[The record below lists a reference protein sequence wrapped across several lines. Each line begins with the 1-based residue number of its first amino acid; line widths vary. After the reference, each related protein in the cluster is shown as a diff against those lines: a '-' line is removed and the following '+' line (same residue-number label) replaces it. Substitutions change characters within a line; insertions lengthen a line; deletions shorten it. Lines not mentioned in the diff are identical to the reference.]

1 MQARMNTEELP
12 EELPA
17 IKLEKKSMFEAITT
31 IRGIMYFDFR
41 EEAEGL
47 EAEERRQEYISLD
60 SYQRRK
66 E

>member
-1 MQARMNTEELP
+1 MNTEELL

-17 IKLEKKSMFEAITT
+17 IKLEKKSRFEAITT
-31 IRGIMYFDFR
+31 IRGIMCFDFQ
-41 EEAEGL
+41 EETEGL

-60 SYQRRK
+60 LYQRRK